1 MKFKFNFELLIL
13 YWSFV
18 TYDPPCPVEPAV
30 MPMRTSDSWGA
41 LLPHAP
47 QSQCHHCL
55 NATREP
61 WCSVTG
67 KPGTHVK
74 KSPSKICLHIPAPS
88 GGTHCQPLRAS
99 RAGVPASIYGVAAR
113 ESILRILN
121 HPLGSLCG

>member
-61 WCSVTG
+61 WCSATG
-67 KPGTHVK
+67 KPGTHGEK
-74 KSPSKICLHIPAPS
+74 KIHQNSAYISQHPVMAPIVNLS
-88 GGTHCQPLRAS
+88 VL
-99 RAGVPASIYGVAAR
+99 AGLVSLPASMVWPPVNPSC
-113 ESILRILN
+113 ES
-121 HPLGSLCG
+121 